1 MAYMIARCCAVC
13 NTSATPHALFCVQ
26 CGARL
31 TNKSPL
37 QRSHQ
42 PIGALLGGRYR
53 LRQLISVGGNGAVYE
68 ARHEPLGT
76 IHALKETLATDP
88 ESLGQFLAEARL
100 LARLAHPVLVRVTDY
115 FTEPSGS
122 AFLVMD
128 YVPGETLQH
137 KLEQPGIAYTVHEA
151 IGWILQLCAGLE
163 YLHNYRDPA
172 TGQPHP
178 IIHRDVKPLNAVLT
192 PEGQLKLI
200 DLGIARIIA
209 PDQATARVA
218 RSVTEP
224 FAPIEQYGA
233 GTDVRSDLYAL
244 GVTAY
249 VLLTRQLPPSA
260 PERIARP
267 QKLPIRMINSEVP
280 PDIAAAIE
288 QAMMP
293 RPEARYPSIAAFRQV
308 LELGWLA
315 RNAELPVPPRPSGTP
330 ARDTA
335 GIWGK
340 LQRAF
345 GSPPSSEAT
354 GQALIDKGILAEQV
368 VVWKARQ
375 GRQASIDLVV
385 VVERRTHGPPRLRL
399 TLRITEHGLRGRETR
414 QQITFEEDDA
424 RAFTASLGQLL
435 QLRDRVGAEIHF
447 AVERT
452 ALRGIWSGVRGPLE
466 LAIRTSGPRG
476 GVKACTISLDRR
488 QVEAL
493 AQELRR
499 GMRHSR

>member
-1 MAYMIARCCAVC
+1 MAHMIARCCAVC
-13 NTSATPHALFCVQ
+13 KTSATPHALFCVE

-31 TNKSPL
+31 TNKAPL

-42 PIGALLGGRYR
+42 PVGALLGGRYR

-137 KLEQPGIAYTVHEA
+137 KLEQSGIAYTVHEA

-163 YLHNYRDPA
+163 YLHNYRDP
-172 TGQPHP
+172 TSGQPHP

-267 QKLPIRMINSEVP
+267 QKLPIRTINSEVP

-315 RNAELPVPPRPSGTP
+315 RNAELPISPRPAGTP

-345 GSPPSSEAT
+345 GNQPSSEAT

-414 QQITFEEDDA
+414 QQITFEEEDA